1 MVKNVIANLDSS
13 KVSGPD
19 WIPVV
24 VLKNCQPQLS
34 YILVEFF
41 NNCLKESEVLG
52 RFHWCSLYLKVL
64 GKGLVIKTTTLLV
77 FFLWLVKFLKNFKII
92 VYLLD
97 KLGLFLIFSMVL
109 GLLNQLQI
117 LWQLYLIE
125 LTGLYFNR
133 SGTTQTIA
141 LDISKA
147 FDRVWHACLF
157 RKLKFYGISGQI
169 CDHISSFLRTDG
181 FKWFWM
187 RILHKYIQWML
198 EFRKAPFLVLHF
210 SYYTLMTFLILLS
223 GILLSMQMIL
233 LSVVSVISH
242 LICGNS

>member
-24 VLKNCQPQLS
+24 VLKNCQPQLP

-52 RFHWCSLYLKVL
+52 RFHWWSLYLKVL
-64 GKGLVIKTTTLLV
+64 GKGLVVKTTTLLV

-157 RKLKFYGISGQI
+157 RKLKFYGFQVRYVTIFLLFLEQTVSSGFGWEFFTS
-169 CDHISSFLRTDG
+169 ISSECWSSA
-181 FKWFWM
+181 K
-187 RILHKYIQWML
+187 
-198 EFRKAPFLVLHF
+198 LHF
-210 SYYTLMTFLILLS
+210 WSYTFPTI
-223 GILLSMQMIL
+223 
-233 LSVVSVISH
+233 H
-242 LICGNS
+242 